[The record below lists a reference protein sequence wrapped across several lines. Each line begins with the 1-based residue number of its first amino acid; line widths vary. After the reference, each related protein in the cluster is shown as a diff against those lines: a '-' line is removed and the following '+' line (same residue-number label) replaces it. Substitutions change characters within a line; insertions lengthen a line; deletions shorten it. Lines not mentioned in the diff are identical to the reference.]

1 MFILASVNWVHIDN
15 FWRQRNRKKNVLIKT
30 TLKDMLRNV
39 MKKINKKLDFNYSSR
54 LGGKGILGLT
64 FSIFD
69 IMNLV
74 LRKTSSQDTLNEQHN
89 LGTFGMAKNVD
100 QNLACRA
107 GFWDGG
113 YSLRPI
119 TDIFKNSNNHWVA
132 REIAQHCIA
141 YIPLSTTIY
150 ITALH
155 FTPTQNYPRRNG

>member
-39 MKKINKKLDFNYSSR
+39 MKKINKKLDFNYSSKR
-54 LGGKGILGLT
+54 ILGLT